1 MAIGARNTTIT
12 VSFDEKGANVRSVS
26 LGSFRATQSPLSD
39 ITIVLASDSR
49 KGVLDLGI
57 VIRQVKLV
65 DVRIHLVGPKVTVR
79 RICRHDNHLV
89 LLYELVSQ
97 LNGKTEVEIEDAGLA
112 HILHLGTRLTD
123 LCLLVP
129 CGLVLIL

>member
-1 MAIGARNTTIT
+1 M
-12 VSFDEKGANVRSVS
+12 RSVS

-65 DVRIHLVGPKVTVR
+65 DVRIHLVCPKVTVR

-97 LNGKTEVEIEDAGLA
+97 LNGKTEIEIEDACLT